1 MGGRRP
7 VASRTYRGQNARALR
22 AAGQGVCARARV
34 CVWCVWALGAGSSQH
49 GWRVTDVVDIAPRGR
64 KELNAAR
71 LRMATLP
78 DGARVL
84 ETPGTWVP
92 IADVRGVWVLPG
104 IPRLFTQMI
113 SANVERFQGDAVEV
127 VTLYTAT
134 GEGDLA
140 DALRAVAEA
149 HAAGVA
155 IGSYPA
161 TKSGA
166 QYTTKIT
173 VSSRDP
179 EALAAATEAV
189 RSAIDVSDAP
199 LAS

>member
-1 MGGRRP
+1 MPPAGEEGG
-7 VASRTYRGQNARALR
+7 ASG
-22 AAGQGVCARARV
+22 
-34 CVWCVWALGAGSSQH
+34 
-49 GWRVTDVVDIAPRGR
+49 
-64 KELNAAR
+64 
-71 LRMATLP
+71 
-78 DGARVL
+78 L
-84 ETPGTWVP
+84 E
-92 IADVRGVWVLPG
+92 D
-104 IPRLFTQMI
+104 
-113 SANVERFQGDAVEV
+113 
-127 VTLYTAT
+127 
-134 GEGDLA
+134 
-140 DALRAVAEA
+140 A